1 MELQYPCHLHSNFA
15 PGDASASI
23 SIAIDDDELYE
34 GGASGTPED
43 IKFEL
48 SSLVN
53 ASEGA
58 HHMTITL
65 TITRIRSNLI

>member
-1 MELQYPCHLHSNFA
+1 MEELQYPLVHLQVLTFG

-58 HHMTITL
+58 HPNMTYYIVD
-65 TITRIRSNLI
+65 NEE

>member
-1 MELQYPCHLHSNFA
+1 MNDAISNTNGYPFTFGT
-15 PGDASASI
+15 GDASASI

-53 ASEGA
+53 SVSRRKSKYDLL
-58 HHMTITL
+58 H
-65 TITRIRSNLI
+65 S